1 MPVIEDDAPGA
12 LPSKNPSPVQIA
24 APEYKGITVD
34 TRYTPARALL
44 THIEGMAWTVNYY
57 SQVLGK
63 DNALS
68 SQNVDRS
75 AVFQGYKRVIA
86 LELKVTT
93 ALNTVQDQQTKN
105 FSVTG
110 QANLIP
116 CGLIPNEG
124 DCFIAD
130 VGDGRE
136 AVFEITNS
144 EKRSIY
150 KDGAYVVDYKLL
162 DYSEQDARIADL
174 TIKTV
179 EELQFDR
186 ASLEAGQKGLI
197 HSTDFAITQKLRAY
211 YAEMSDFYFS
221 RFYSN
226 KRATL
231 LLPAQ
236 NAEIYDP
243 FLTSAVLRMFRDEPH
258 ENIRRIREL
267 NVFEDDNYD
276 TPTVWTALRNK
287 RRKELIGGMQRVGLV
302 ATKHFS
308 PNPKLNSVRYSGV
321 QYVVYPVDPNKSED
335 YQRRDLTKPMAV
347 ESIQL
352 SPTRIV
358 SLTDLI
364 QVTELNGLPSFDAQ
378 AILPSQ
384 KGTYIFSPAFYD
396 QAYDSQS
403 ALELAFNAYLDDKAY
418 NMKLLRELCVSYT
431 SWAPLE
437 QFYQMPFLIA
447 IVRSAIG
454 RL

>member
-12 LPSKNPSPVQIA
+12 LPSKTPSPVQIA

-34 TRYTPARALL
+34 TRYEPARALL

-75 AVFQGYKRVIA
+75 AVFQGYKRIIA

-93 ALNTVQDQQTKN
+93 ALNTTQDQQTKN

-136 AVFEITNS
+136 AVFEITSS

-150 KDGAYVVDYKLL
+150 KDGAYVIDYKLV
-162 DYSEQDARIADL
+162 DYSEQDSRIADL

-197 HSTDFAITQKLRAY
+197 HSTDFAITQKLRGY
-211 YAEMSDFYFS
+211 YAEMSDYYFS
-221 RFYSN
+221 RFFSN
-226 KRATL
+226 KRGTM

-236 NAEIYDP
+236 NVEIYDP
-243 FLTSAVLRMFRDEPH
+243 FLTDAVLRMFRDEPH
-258 ENIRRIREL
+258 ENIRRIRQL
-267 NVFEDDNYD
+267 NIYEDDNYD
-276 TPTVWTALRNK
+276 SPTVWTALRNK
-287 RRKELIGGMQRVGLV
+287 RRKDLIGCTRRVALV

-308 PNPKLNSVRYSGV
+308 PNPVLNSARYSGV
-321 QYVVYPVDPNKSED
+321 QYVVYPVDAVKSED
-335 YQRRDLTKPMAV
+335 YHHRDLSKPLAV

-352 SPTRIV
+352 SPTRLI

-364 QVTELNGLPSFDAQ
+364 QITELNGLPSFSAQ
-378 AILPSQ
+378 AILPSH
-384 KGTYIFSPAFYD
+384 KDTYVFSPAFYN
-396 QAYDSQS
+396 QTNPGQS

-418 NMKLLRELCVSYT
+418 NMKLLQELCVSYT

-437 QFYQMPFLIA
+437 QFYQMPFLMA